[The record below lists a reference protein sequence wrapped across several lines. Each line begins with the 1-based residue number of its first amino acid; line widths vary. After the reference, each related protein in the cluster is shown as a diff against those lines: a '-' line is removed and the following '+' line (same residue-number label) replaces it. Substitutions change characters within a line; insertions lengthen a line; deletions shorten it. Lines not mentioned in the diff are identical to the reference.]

1 MTNDIFLSLKG
12 KSGNNINRVS
22 VSKYLRCQF
31 VNRKPYGS
39 IFASLKVK
47 LLNSGKMA
55 DNKDKNEVK
64 DQTDDMTSDSTI
76 REEESAEHKKEAK
89 KEKGHRHSKTEEE
102 LEIIENEIIELK
114 DKHIRLQADFDNYR
128 KRTLKERMELLKTA
142 GESVLMGILP
152 VIDDFDRAMQTLDL
166 VGEDSHIADGMK
178 LIYSKFQ
185 DFLKQNG
192 VKEIEAI
199 GQSFNTDLHEAIT
212 TIPAPSKE
220 LKGKIVDVVQKGYYL
235 NDKVI
240 RFSKVIIGE

>member
-1 MTNDIFLSLKG
+1 
-12 KSGNNINRVS
+12 
-22 VSKYLRCQF
+22 
-31 VNRKPYGS
+31 
-39 IFASLKVK
+39 
-47 LLNSGKMA
+47 MA
-55 DNKDKNEVK
+55 DHKDKNEVK
-64 DQTDDMTSDSTI
+64 DQTDDMTTDSTLL
-76 REEESAEHKKEAK
+76 EDESAEPTKEAK

-152 VIDDFDRAMQTLDL
+152 VIDDFDRAMQTLEM
-166 VGEDSHIADGMK
+166 VGEESHIVDGMN

-185 DFLKQNG
+185 EFLKQNG
-192 VKEIEAI
+192 VKEIEAV
-199 GQSFNTDLHEAIT
+199 GQVFNTDLHEAIT